1 MAEESRR
8 DIVLVV
14 DDSPDTLNFLTTA
27 LREAGIMVLVALDGE
42 SALTVI
48 ERVTPDIILLD
59 AVMPGTDGFET
70 CRRLKQIH
78 TVAHI
83 PVIFMTGLSNT
94 EHVINGFEAGGVD
107 YVTKPL
113 VIDELMARMRV
124 HLANA
129 RVTQSARIAL
139 DAAGRYLVAVTR
151 AGILRWSTPQAT
163 QLLGLDTA
171 KLAASGEADPFVL
184 PGEIASWLQ
193 KAERGDQRP
202 TTGLMVQVGGRGINF
217 TYLGKI
223 GPDEYL
229 LRLTEATAIS
239 DENLLRQALAI
250 TAREAEVLS
259 WIARGKSN
267 RSVAEILNISARTV
281 DKHLE
286 QIYTK
291 LGVENRASA
300 TALVVK
306 TLETRR

>member
-1 MAEESRR
+1 
-8 DIVLVV
+8 
-14 DDSPDTLNFLTTA
+14 
-27 LREAGIMVLVALDGE
+27 MVLVALDGD

-70 CRRLKQIH
+70 CRRLKLIPN
-78 TVAHI
+78 VAHI

-94 EHVINGFEAGGVD
+94 EHVVRGFEAGGVD

-113 VIDELMARMRV
+113 IIDELMARMRV

-151 AGILRWSTPQAT
+151 AGLMRWSTPQAR
-163 QLLGLDTA
+163 QLLGLDIA
-171 KLAASGEADPFVL
+171 NLATPGEADPLVL
-184 PGEIASWLQ
+184 GGEIGPWLQ
-193 KAERGDQRP
+193 KAERGDRQA
-202 TTGLMVQVGGRGINF
+202 TAGLMAQVGARSINF

-229 LRLTEATAIS
+229 LRLTEASAIS

-250 TAREAEVLS
+250 TAREAEVLL

-267 RSVAEILNISARTV
+267 RNVAEILNISARTV

-306 TLETRR
+306 TLEMRR

>member
-1 MAEESRR
+1 MAEQSRR

-27 LREAGIMVLVALDGE
+27 LREAGIMVLVALDGD
-42 SALTVI
+42 SALTIV

-59 AVMPGTDGFET
+59 AVMPGADGFET
-70 CRRLKQIH
+70 CRKLKQIPN
-78 TVAHI
+78 VAHI

-94 EHVINGFEAGGVD
+94 EHVVKGFEAGGVD

-129 RVTQSARIAL
+129 RIAQSARIAL

-151 AGILRWSTPQAT
+151 LGLLRWSTPQAT
-163 QLLGLDTA
+163 QLLGLDIA
-171 KLAASGEADPFVL
+171 QVAVSDEVGSFALA
-184 PGEIASWLQ
+184 GEIAPWLQ
-193 KAERGDQRP
+193 KAERGERQTDV
-202 TTGLMVQVGGRGINF
+202 GLTAQVGARSVKF
-217 TYLGKI
+217 SYLGKI

-239 DENLLRQALAI
+239 DEDLLRQTLSI
-250 TAREAEVLS
+250 TAREAEVLL

-267 RSVAEILNISARTV
+267 RNVAEILNISARTV

-291 LGVENRASA
+291 LGIENRASA

-306 TLETRR
+306 TLEMRR

>member
-1 MAEESRR
+1 MAEQSRR

-27 LREAGIMVLVALDGE
+27 LREAGIMVLVALDGD
-42 SALTVI
+42 SALTIV

-59 AVMPGTDGFET
+59 AVMPGPDGFET
-70 CRRLKQIH
+70 CRRLKQIPN
-78 TVAHI
+78 VAHI

-94 EHVINGFEAGGVD
+94 EHVVKGFEAGGVD

-113 VIDELMARMRV
+113 IIDELMARMRV

-129 RVTQSARIAL
+129 RVAQSARIAL
-139 DAAGRYLVAVTR
+139 DAAGRYLVAVTK
-151 AGILRWSTPQAT
+151 AGMLRWSTPQAT
-163 QLLGLDTA
+163 QLLGLDIA
-171 KLAASGEADPFVL
+171 QVAVSDEAGPFDLA
-184 PGEIASWLQ
+184 GEIAPWLQ
-193 KAERGDQRP
+193 KAERGERQAD
-202 TTGLMVQVGGRGINF
+202 TGLMAQVGARSVKF
-217 TYLGKI
+217 SYLGKI

-229 LRLTEATAIS
+229 LRLQEATAIS
-239 DENLLRQALAI
+239 DENLLRQTLSI
-250 TAREAEVLS
+250 TAREAEVLL

-267 RSVAEILNISARTV
+267 RNVAEILNISARTV

-291 LGVENRASA
+291 LGIENRASA

-306 TLETRR
+306 TLEMRR